1 MIMIKINGFENK
13 FILDLNVNPVDE
25 HELTVISK
33 NGNEDLS
40 WGVELV
46 SLNEISVMKH
56 SGNKLSI
63 NLDVNTLNK
72 DGFILLR
79 NYNKERLV
87 VEIIHNEELSREKEY
102 TFKFEN
108 EKVEGKKITIDILSQ
123 EESKEMSWACTY
135 DGRPLKYSISP
146 KRSDKSE
153 KVEIVLLSPVS
164 NEFKSIIEFTQDK
177 SDKIIKLKLTQ
188 NRDNITIKTD

>member
-1 MIMIKINGFENK
+1 MIKINGFENK

-25 HELTVISK
+25 HEFTVISK
-33 NGNEDLS
+33 NGNEELS

-79 NYNKERLV
+79 NYNKERLL

-108 EKVEGKKITIDILSQ
+108 EKVEGKKITIDIVSQ

>member
-1 MIMIKINGFENK
+1 MIKINGFENK

-25 HELTVISK
+25 HELTVIS
-33 NGNEDLS
+33 NDDGEELS

>member
-1 MIMIKINGFENK
+1 MIKINGFENK

-25 HELTVISK
+25 HEFTVISK
-33 NGNEDLS
+33 NGNEELS

-79 NYNKERLV
+79 NYNKERLL

-108 EKVEGKKITIDILSQ
+108 EKVEGKKIAIDILSQ

>member
-1 MIMIKINGFENK
+1 MIKINGFENK

-25 HELTVISK
+25 HEFTVISK
-33 NGNEDLS
+33 NGNEELS

>member
-1 MIMIKINGFENK
+1 MIKINGFENK

-25 HELTVISK
+25 HEFTVISK
-33 NGNEDLS
+33 NGPEELS

-146 KRSDKSE
+146 KRSEKSE

>member
-1 MIMIKINGFENK
+1 MIKINGFENK

-25 HELTVISK
+25 HELTVVSK

-102 TFKFEN
+102 TFKIEN

-153 KVEIVLLSPVS
+153 KVEIILLSPVS